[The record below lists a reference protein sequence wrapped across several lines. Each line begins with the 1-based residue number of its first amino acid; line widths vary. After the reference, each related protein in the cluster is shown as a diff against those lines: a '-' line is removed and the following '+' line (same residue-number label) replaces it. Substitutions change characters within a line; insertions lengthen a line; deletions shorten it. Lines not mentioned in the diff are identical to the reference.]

1 MPLVVNYVAVP
12 GWASKRK
19 VNIVVLPGTRL
30 VVSGLVRCRDHLVV
44 VENSS
49 PNGPQWSAPGGKVE
63 PGETPIAAVIRE
75 IYEECGLVVQSPR
88 RLVHTTYLTFA
99 TEESVETWIALGYE
113 FHLDNLVALPDWVDP
128 DGVSSNAEWLTIAA
142 AADRVGGSAIPPVAR
157 SFVDYCSSVDSTV
170 TRYYEFDV
178 DLTRDPP
185 SEHTSYFEDL
195 AAQ

>member
-1 MPLVVNYVAVP
+1 MDRWREGRALQSYPRVKRP
-12 GWASKRK
+12 GQPWAIGRAARAAGRQLRGCARLGKQRK

-30 VVSGLVRCRDHLVV
+30 VVSGPVRCRDHLVI

-88 RLVHTTYLTFA
+88 RPVHTTYMTFA

-113 FHLDNLVALPDWVDP
+113 FP
-128 DGVSSNAEWLTIAA
+128 
-142 AADRVGGSAIPPVAR
+142 
-157 SFVDYCSSVDSTV
+157 
-170 TRYYEFDV
+170 
-178 DLTRDPP
+178 
-185 SEHTSYFEDL
+185 
-195 AAQ
+195 